1 MGKLARR
8 SISQEHTGILRVN
21 SHLINMN
28 TSLTLK
34 CKLAGSDD
42 LRRRTVD
49 SPESLQQLDEAIR
62 ELFQLD
68 ESSIFKLN
76 YDDEDGDLITIACD
90 ADVVEAVR
98 VVALHEKQILRLLV
112 TPGAATPR
120 PSNSTTACDLREAF
134 AALGPQLQMIATE
147 LEKQLPENLESH
159 LQHFATEF
167 QSHPLRFMK
176 QHMPAELKKQ
186 LKACG
191 AMKFIK
197 KAMKTKNSK
206 GLNCEFLEDM
216 NLPDGSKLAPGTVFS
231 KNWRVANCG
240 ASKWPAGTRLQHVDG
255 EPFEG
260 SCAVPQ
266 LEPGQQGELCLDNII
281 APSRAGQYKSFWR
294 LSTADGEKYGDR
306 LWFDVSVVDADG
318 IVAPPVVHFGII
330 CDATDMN
337 PIVGLRYK
345 KLGANYDLCEEAFEA
360 LSEDEKRAFVC
371 IDVPQDAETL
381 EVNAQVRLL
390 ADDVFQLMQGG
401 QQGQQAYDEVD
412 ACSSLS
418 EAMEKFKCYEAQAE
432 AAPLAAELQWP
443 GIWCDQCNVT
453 PLAGPRFMK
462 QLENDTYDLCHG
474 CFAGLCESEQ
484 TEFKPVNTEAEAE
497 ATRTAY
503 QEEVAAKKAE
513 ALRIA
518 AEEAEALRTAA
529 EEAEALRTAAEEAEA
544 LRIAAEEE
552 QFPLQW
558 QGSVDALIQ
567 MGFAQSVAQ
576 DTVSSAQGDLEAALE
591 AALAHVP
598 TIPADA
604 VISLTWDSNWN
615 YLLMDLVEMGF
626 ENQDANKAAIL
637 ANEGDLKSTLTA
649 LVADERANRR

>member
-1 MGKLARR
+1 
-8 SISQEHTGILRVN
+8 
-21 SHLINMN
+21 
-28 TSLTLK
+28 
-34 CKLAGSDD
+34 
-42 LRRRTVD
+42 
-49 SPESLQQLDEAIR
+49 LDEAIR

-98 VVALHEKQILRLLV
+98 VVARHEKQILRLLV

-120 PSNSTTACDLREAF
+120 PSNSTTAVGDLREAF
-134 AALGPQLQMIATE
+134 AAFGPQLQMIATE

-197 KAMKTKNSK
+197 KAMKAKNSK
-206 GLNCEFLEDM
+206 GLNSKFLEDK

-255 EPFEG
+255 ELCGNETC
-260 SCAVPQ
+260 CAVPQ

-281 APSRAGQYKSFWR
+281 APAESGSYKSFWR

-306 LWFDVSVVDADG
+306 LWFDVSVVDTDG
-318 IVAPPVVHFGII
+318 SVAPPVVHFGII
-330 CDATDMN
+330 CDATDVT

-371 IDVPQDAETL
+371 IDVPQDAEML

-412 ACSSLS
+412 ACSSLP
-418 EAMEKFKCYEAQAE
+418 EAMQKFTCYEAQAE
-432 AAPLAAELQWP
+432 AACLAAVLQWP

-453 PLAGPRFMK
+453 PLTGPRFMK

-484 TEFKPVNTEAEAE
+484 TEFKPVQTEAEAE

-503 QEEVAAKKAE
+503 QEEVAAKEAE

-518 AEEAEALRTAA
+518 AEEAEALRI
-529 EEAEALRTAAEEAEA
+529 AAEEAEA
-544 LRIAAEEE
+544 LRIAAEEAEALRIATEEAEALRIAAEEAEALRIAAEEAALSAAEE
-552 QFPLQW
+552 QFPLEW

-598 TIPADA
+598 TCTIPADA
-604 VISLTWDSNWN
+604 VVAPTSSWDSEWDS
-615 YLLMDLVEMGF
+615 LLMELVEMGF
-626 ENQDANKAAIL
+626 ENHDANKAAIF
-637 ANEGDLKSTLTA
+637 ANEGDLKSTVTA

>member
-1 MGKLARR
+1 M
-8 SISQEHTGILRVN
+8 
-21 SHLINMN
+21 
-28 TSLTLK
+28 
-34 CKLAGSDD
+34 
-42 LRRRTVD
+42 
-49 SPESLQQLDEAIR
+49 
-62 ELFQLD
+62 
-68 ESSIFKLN
+68 
-76 YDDEDGDLITIACD
+76 
-90 ADVVEAVR
+90 
-98 VVALHEKQILRLLV
+98 
-112 TPGAATPR
+112 
-120 PSNSTTACDLREAF
+120 
-134 AALGPQLQMIATE
+134 
-147 LEKQLPENLESH
+147 
-159 LQHFATEF
+159 
-167 QSHPLRFMK
+167 
-176 QHMPAELKKQ
+176 
-186 LKACG
+186 
-191 AMKFIK
+191 
-197 KAMKTKNSK
+197 
-206 GLNCEFLEDM
+206 
-216 NLPDGSKLAPGTVFS
+216 LPDGSKLAPGTVFS

-255 EPFEG
+255 ELCGNETC
-260 SCAVPQ
+260 CAVPQ

-281 APSRAGQYKSFWR
+281 APAESGSYKSFWR

-371 IDVPQDAETL
+371 IDVPQDAEML

-412 ACSSLS
+412 ACSSLP
-418 EAMEKFKCYEAQAE
+418 EAMQKFKAQAE
-432 AAPLAAELQWP
+432 AARLAAELQWP

-453 PLAGPRFMK
+453 PLTGPRFMK

-484 TEFKPVNTEAEAE
+484 TEFKPVQTEAEAE

-503 QEEVAAKKAE
+503 QEEVAAKEAE

-518 AEEAEALRTAA
+518 AEEAEALRI
-529 EEAEALRTAAEEAEA
+529 AAEEAEA
-544 LRIAAEEE
+544 LRIAAEEAEALRIAAEEAEALRIAAEEAEALRIAAEAAALSAAEE
-552 QFPLQW
+552 QFPLEW

-598 TIPADA
+598 TCTIPADA
-604 VISLTWDSNWN
+604 VVAPTSSWDSEWDS
-615 YLLMDLVEMGF
+615 LLMELVEMGF
-626 ENQDANKAAIL
+626 ENHDANKAAIF
-637 ANEGDLKSTLTA
+637 ANEGDLKSTVTA